1 MDDIPKGDPSLIDN
15 DDIFQPQW
23 WEIIA
28 VVVAGTLLF
37 VLELPTVWSVAGC
50 MFAGCFILQNC
61 VRRLARRDALHTQM
75 LDRRIQILEKQ
86 VRADPD
92 CVE

>member
-1 MDDIPKGDPSLIDN
+1 MITTIYSNLNGG
-15 DDIFQPQW
+15 
-23 WEIIA
+23 EIIA
-28 VVVAGTLLF
+28 VVVAGTALYM
-37 VLELPTVWSVAGC
+37 LELPTVWSVAGC

-75 LDRRIQILEKQ
+75 LDRRIQILERQ

-92 CVE
+92 RVE